1 MSGLC
6 NHQPGLIGLAGDPAS
21 PIHRLDPRAKLL
33 GLLAVTL
40 VAVATPFSLW
50 PVWAACAGALALIAV
65 AARIPA
71 KTIWRRSRVLV
82 PLVVF
87 VAVFLPFLRKGGQ
100 EWSVGPFTVSEE
112 GLETFL
118 AVSAKATIGTV
129 SAVILG
135 ATTTFPD
142 VLRALEALRI
152 PRLFTLIAAFMYRY
166 LFVIVDEVQRMRAA
180 LASRGYH
187 PRWAWQAGAVGR
199 VVAALF
205 LRSYGRGERVYLA
218 MLARGYSG
226 VMPQLDTL
234 AFRRADGLF
243 VALVAASLVAVR
255 ITLGAAG

>member
-1 MSGLC
+1 VSGLC

-21 PIHRLDPRAKLL
+21 PVHRLDPRAKLL

-40 VAVATPFSLW
+40 VAVTTPFSLW
-50 PVWAACAGALALIAV
+50 PVWAACAGALAIIAV
-65 AARIPA
+65 TARIPA
-71 KTIWRRSRVLV
+71 RTIWRRARVVL
-82 PLVVF
+82 PLVVL
-87 VAVFLPFLRKGGQ
+87 VAVFIPFLRKGGQ
-100 EWSVGPFTVSEE
+100 EWSAGPFTVSEV
-112 GLETFL
+112 GLQTFL

-129 SAVILG
+129 SAVLLA

-142 VLRALEALRI
+142 VLRALEALRV

-166 LFVIVDEVQRMRAA
+166 LFVIVDETQRMRAA
-180 LASRGYH
+180 LASRAYR

-218 MLARGYSG
+218 MLARGYG
-226 VMPQLDTL
+226 GAMPQLDTL

-243 VALVAASLVAVR
+243 VALVATSLVVVR
-255 ITLGAAG
+255 LALGAAA